1 MSESLT
7 IENIKDATSFGI
19 ALKRIRKQRKLSQAE
34 LARLLNMRQPT
45 VSDIENGRGTLDS
58 VFKLI
63 GALQINLV
71 LSTNNKVQ
79 ASKVKQM
86 LDSFEE

>member
-1 MSESLT
+1 MGDSLT
-7 IENIKDATSFGI
+7 IENIKDAISFGI
-19 ALKRIRKQRKLSQAE
+19 ALKRIRKQRQLSQAE
-34 LARLLNMRQPT
+34 LARMLNIRQPT
-45 VSDIENGRGTLDS
+45 VSDIENGRGTLES

-71 LSTNNKVQ
+71 LSTNNTVN

-86 LDSFEE
+86 LDVFEE